1 MVLME
6 SVSETGAEA
15 GETDMV
21 FLNTLPLW
29 LSGALLVGLTT
40 LLAMAGP
47 VLIRRRVSLDRLRVN
62 NEVAGFKFATVGVL
76 YAVLLAF
83 AVIVVWEKFSEAE
96 NVVAREASALA
107 TLYRL
112 ADGIGGDPGTALRDS
127 LGRYIRTAAAEDWPA
142 MGRGTDSPATTR
154 ALGAAYAALLTFAP
168 GDNRGTALLAE
179 ALHQLD
185 LVTQARRTRL
195 VLASGV
201 VPGVLWFVLCSGA
214 VLTVGFTLFFGSEN
228 VRIQALMTGIL
239 AFLIFS
245 GLLVISAI
253 DYPFAGSVKVQ
264 PEGLLEVLEDFSATA
279 PLGLERKT
287 P

>member
-1 MVLME
+1 M
-6 SVSETGAEA
+6 A
-15 GETDMV
+15 
-21 FLNTLPLW
+21 FLTTQPLW
-29 LSGALLVGLTT
+29 LSATLLVGLTT

-112 ADGIGGDPGTALRDS
+112 ADGIGGDPGSALRDN
-127 LGRYIRTAAAEDWPA
+127 LGRYIRTAVAEDWPA

-154 ALGAAYAALLTFAP
+154 ALGAAYAALLTFTP

-185 LVTQARRTRL
+185 LLTQARRTRL
-195 VLASGV
+195 VLASGA

-214 VLTVGFTLFFGSEN
+214 VLTVGFTLFFGTQN

-239 AFLIFS
+239 SFLIFS
-245 GLLVISAI
+245 GLLVISTI
-253 DYPFAGSVKVQ
+253 DYPFAGSVRVQ

-279 PLGLERKT
+279 RP
-287 P
+287 